1 MAKGKDKD
9 VKTNAMRILETLGVD
24 FEVITYECDEF
35 IDGVHLAEK
44 LGQPK
49 EITFKTLYRPV

>member
-1 MAKGKDKD
+1 MAKNKEKD

-44 LGQPK
+44 LFSYLQRYILHGY
-49 EITFKTLYRPV
+49 TR